1 MAVLKVTTANGEI
14 RWEVVM
20 YQEGR
25 GSKRIRRRFERK
37 IDAERFQ
44 AKFSQAKIER
54 DENPFLKAASF
65 NRKFGDEAEYWFQD
79 ARNRMTESS
88 QIRVQG
94 VLREILPEL
103 QTVTLE
109 HFSPEFV
116 SRFQRAQLE
125 KGLKSTTVNRKVN
138 VILAILNN
146 STRHRRIPFNPS
158 MGFKRLRE
166 DLPEMQFWSLEE
178 AGDFLKAMNE
188 LYPVG
193 TAQRWA
199 YAAYL
204 TALNTGLRAGELW
217 GLKAIDLQSNGTL
230 LVRRQLARVTGTF
243 EKTKGKK
250 SRVVPCNRE
259 VEVELRA
266 LIEKGRGQ
274 SDEPIFKAPNGGMI
288 DHDNFQKRNFKAD
301 LELWGGRKIRFHDL
315 RHTAATLML
324 ASGIDIKTVKEICG
338 HASIVTTMGYAHL
351 VSGSIENVARTF
363 SIAAPTTFA
372 LEGESKSQKK
382 EEVETDLRRS
392 SGTFV
397 DR

>member
-1 MAVLKVTTANGEI
+1 MAIFKVTTANGEI

-25 GSKRIRRRFERK
+25 GSKRVRRRFERK

-54 DENPFLKAASF
+54 EENPFLKAASF
-65 NRKFGDEAEYWFQD
+65 NRKFKDEADYWYQD
-79 ARNRMTESS
+79 AQNRMTQGS

-94 VLREILPEL
+94 VLREIMPEL
-103 QTVTLE
+103 QDLTLDK
-109 HFSPEFV
+109 FSPEFV
-116 SRFQRAQLE
+116 SRFQRGQLE
-125 KGLKSTTVNRKVN
+125 RGLKTTTVNRKVN
-138 VILAILNN
+138 VILAVLNN

-166 DLPEMQFWSLEE
+166 ILPEMQFWSREE
-178 AGDFLKAMNE
+178 AGDFLKTMGE

-193 TAQRWA
+193 RPERWV

-217 GLKAIDLQSNGTL
+217 GLKPIDLQKNGTL
-230 LVRRQLARVTGTF
+230 LVRRQLNCLTGTF
-243 EKTKGKK
+243 TTTKGKK

-259 VEVELRA
+259 VETELRA
-266 LIEKGRGQ
+266 LIQNGRNP
-274 SDEPIFKAPNGGMI
+274 DEPIFKSPNGGMVE
-288 DHDNFQKRNFKAD
+288 HNNFQKRNFKAD
-301 LELWGGRKIRFHDL
+301 LELWGGRRIRFHDL
-315 RHTAATLML
+315 RHTATTLML

-338 HASIVTTMGYAHL
+338 HSSFQTTMNYVHL

-363 SIAAPTTFA
+363 SISATATFA
-372 LEGESKSQKK
+372 LEGESKG
-382 EEVETDLRRS
+382 ELEGEVETGVRGS
-392 SGTFV
+392 SGKFV
-397 DR
+397 NR